1 MVTCEADKTIKIW
14 SEDNDADEE
23 SHPVDMKAWAKAC
36 RMFKRY

>member
-36 RMFKRY
+36 RMYKRY